1 MEFSRQ
7 EYRARLPFPSPGH
20 LPDPG
25 INPSLLHR
33 RQILYC
39 LSHQGS
45 PDTLVILKVLPED
58 LVGWLVG
65 WLADRKPRKVSLGCE
80 PSSGAGGQTTGLLS
94 VLVRLTSQGT
104 KPLRQSQK
112 CAASPGSTVDVA
124 ARSEGQVF
132 PPQACCFLHS
142 FKG

>member
-7 EYRARLPFPSPGH
+7 EYRGRLPFPSPGD

-33 RQILYC
+33 RQIIYR

-45 PDTLVILKVLPED
+45 PDTLVILQVLPED
-58 LVGWLVG
+58 LVGWL
-65 WLADRKPRKVSLGCE
+65 ADRNPRKVSLGCE
-80 PSSGAGGQTTGLLS
+80 PSSGAGGQTTDLLS

-104 KPLRQSQK
+104 KPLRQNQK
-112 CAASPGSTVDVA
+112 CGASGGT
-124 ARSEGQVF
+124 
-132 PPQACCFLHS
+132 
-142 FKG
+142 

>member
-7 EYRARLPFPSPGH
+7 EYRGRFPFPSPGH

-25 INPSLLHR
+25 INPSLLNH

-58 LVGWLVG
+58 LVGWL
-65 WLADRKPRKVSLGCE
+65 ADRKPRKVSLGCE
-80 PSSGAGGQTTGLLS
+80 LSSGAGGQTTGLLS
-94 VLVRLTSQGT
+94 VGQADFPGNQTSEAESEMCSVQGEHS
-104 KPLRQSQK
+104 RCCSQ
-112 CAASPGSTVDVA
+112 V
-124 ARSEGQVF
+124 
-132 PPQACCFLHS
+132 
-142 FKG
+142 